1 MDSKTLVE
9 TAMSNVEKESGIS
22 AGHDVDP
29 AKLRESLSALMDDEA
44 DELELRRILRA
55 LPGNPELSAAW
66 QRYHTVRASLHNEIH
81 SRPAVNLLAGIN
93 ARLAAEADAY
103 PSVVRGRVL
112 RSGILRYLGQ
122 GAIAASVALAALMSI
137 SLLQNGGV
145 DAPLSADV
153 AEATV
158 APAVE
163 TPVLNGDYTTT
174 ASELARTVS
183 TEATAPDALEH
194 LEQAVLREFGEVR
207 ASEQYPPF
215 FSVEESPAE

>member
-9 TAMSNVEKESGIS
+9 TTVSKAEKESGFS

-55 LPGNPELSAAW
+55 LPANPELSAAW
-66 QRYHTVRASLHNEIH
+66 QRYHAVRASLHNEIH

-93 ARLAAEADAY
+93 ASLAAEADAY
-103 PSVVRGRVL
+103 PSAVRGRVL

-137 SLLQNGGV
+137 SLLQNGGM
-145 DAPLSADV
+145 DAPASTV

-158 APAVE
+158 TPAVE

-183 TEATAPDALEH
+183 TDPDAALEH

-207 ASEQYPPF
+207 ASEQYPPV
-215 FSVEESPAE
+215 FSLDESPAE